1 VFGRVFKIVVTA
13 LAATV
18 AVVVLHDVVL
28 FDAYRFVAERN
39 EPTPEHRRADQIRDQ
54 TAVTEAEV
62 ARRAKWHQGEP
73 PCFVYSIE
81 RPSAEKIG
89 AIVDE
94 MAAAGILAQARATF
108 PLWSYWARQD
118 ERRRHGPESDEELL
132 DFYRYFGWRTHFL
145 IALNRDRIIAEL
157 HAETPGEKA
166 EARAEIAAMES
177 RYDPDDVRAARAFW
191 YAHRL
196 ALSPPALIQLR
207 AEMEKRGG
215 RVATP

>member
-1 VFGRVFKIVVTA
+1 VFKIVVVA
-13 LAATV
+13 LAV
-18 AVVVLHDVVL
+18 AVAAVVLHDVVL

-39 EPTPEHRRADQIRDQ
+39 ELTPEHLRAEQVRAQ
-54 TAVTEAEV
+54 TVVTEAEV

-73 PCFVYSIE
+73 PCFVYSSV
-81 RPSAEKIG
+81 RPTAE
-89 AIVDE
+89 AAAQIVDE
-94 MAAAGILAQARATF
+94 MAVAGVLQQARATF
-108 PLWSYWARQD
+108 PLWSYWAQQD
-118 ERRRHGPESDEELL
+118 ERRRHGPGTDDELL

-207 AEMEKRGG
+207 RELEKRAGQ
-215 RVATP
+215 VAAP